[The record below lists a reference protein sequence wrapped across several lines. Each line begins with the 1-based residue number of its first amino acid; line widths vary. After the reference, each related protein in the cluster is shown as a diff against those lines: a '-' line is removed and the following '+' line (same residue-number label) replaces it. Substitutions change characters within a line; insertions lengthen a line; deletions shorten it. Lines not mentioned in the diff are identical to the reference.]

1 MHTVVP
7 GPVRAGPAGPRVVRA
22 PRREVAAEELWF
34 GHGGIVALGVE
45 VDNLRTE
52 SGKEAHMN
60 RISSG
65 MVLIVVSALMGC
77 DSGPTQITQD
87 DLKAYFAKHRV
98 GSSADYAIVKNG
110 TDYLA
115 TVHGYMDDGSVCE
128 QLIAPY
134 NKNPALSVLP
144 GTYSCVPLNK

>member
-1 MHTVVP
+1 
-7 GPVRAGPAGPRVVRA
+7 
-22 PRREVAAEELWF
+22 
-34 GHGGIVALGVE
+34 
-45 VDNLRTE
+45 
-52 SGKEAHMN
+52 
-60 RISSG
+60 
-65 MVLIVVSALMGC
+65 
-77 DSGPTQITQD
+77 
-87 DLKAYFAKHRV
+87 LKAYFAKHRV